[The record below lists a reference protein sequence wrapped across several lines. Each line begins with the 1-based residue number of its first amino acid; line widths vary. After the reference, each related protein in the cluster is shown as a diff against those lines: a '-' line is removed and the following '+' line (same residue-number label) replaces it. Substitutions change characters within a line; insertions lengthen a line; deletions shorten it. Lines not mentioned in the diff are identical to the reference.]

1 MVDDNV
7 THASKLTSFVNKHLR
22 KGPSEPFFDD
32 IVDLAIQLYRA
43 PMAVV
48 AFANETGYWFKAQ
61 RGLHIQAIDNT
72 AHLLA
77 RTLGA
82 DAPLVV
88 ANNMRDDAAATD
100 PLLIAVGARFFVGVP
115 LVAVDGVPIGA
126 LAVMDRI
133 ARCGST
139 EDEHGGLTILARRVV
154 GEVEQRY
161 RSADQESKHEERF
174 RFIADNVPAAF
185 DCTTIQ
191 LIANFLVIPKGS
203 AVPTPSNRSI
213 RKTAHECARFL
224 IERLSRARA
233 RARSSVLC
241 WWTRAFATW
250 NRKASRS

>member
-88 ANNMRDDAAATD
+88 ANNMRDDAAAMLVHEFYRVFD
-100 PLLIAVGARFFVGVP
+100 GDDVAGAVFV
-115 LVAVDGVPIGA
+115 AI
-126 LAVMDRI
+126 
-133 ARCGST
+133 T
-139 EDEHGGLTILARRVV
+139 HH
-154 GEVEQRY
+154 
-161 RSADQESKHEERF
+161 RSE
-174 RFIADNVPAAF
+174 
-185 DCTTIQ
+185 
-191 LIANFLVIPKGS
+191 
-203 AVPTPSNRSI
+203 
-213 RKTAHECARFL
+213 
-224 IERLSRARA
+224 
-233 RARSSVLC
+233 
-241 WWTRAFATW
+241 
-250 NRKASRS
+250 